1 MATQRIK
8 LTEGNIDKLPFS
20 KSGTNRYADIRKG
33 IFPNLYL
40 DVGTTT
46 KTWRLVKFAHCKTK
60 SKTLGKWPAMN
71 LHMAAQAAV
80 TMSTR
85 ITDGTYVCPT
95 PNINCSKEI
104 TLRQALLRHTTER
117 VDPRTREKTA
127 NTVYDYHSTLR
138 NHAGKKG
145 EWLNIPIDQITRAM
159 INAQIKAMQDRP
171 SQATKLLRIIAA
183 IYRNEM
189 LIRDDVI
196 NDPTFRIRAYPTKTK
211 ELLFDPAGRWPAFDA
226 IMKVEDVTSRS
237 AWLVMLFTGI
247 RSSNVRNIEWCNLDL
262 EQNLLTIPR
271 LKNGT
276 KRTFPLSEA
285 ASAAFKRIP
294 RIHDNLVFAS
304 KAKSGVPITHQHA
317 LGTPKV
323 LRQHDTRHLFTSA
336 GSMAGIDRSKVK
348 YLRGDIVL
356 GDGAD
361 VGYMHGI
368 AAHEDV
374 EKIGLL
380 ISQKCTISYSDL
392 VKAVINH

>member
-8 LTEGNIDKLPFS
+8 FTEGSIDKLPFS
-20 KSGTNRYADIRKG
+20 KSGTNRYADQRKG
-33 IFPNLYL
+33 VFPNLYL
-40 DVGTTT
+40 DVGTKT
-46 KTWRLVKFAHCKTK
+46 KTWRLVKFAHGKTK

-71 LHMAAQAAV
+71 LHTAAQAAD
-80 TMSTR
+80 TMSERVADATHAL
-85 ITDGTYVCPT
+85 PT
-95 PNINCSKEI
+95 PVVTQAKEI
-104 TLRQALLRHTTER
+104 SLRQAFLRHTTER
-117 VDPRTREKTA
+117 IDPRTKEKTA
-127 NTVYDYHSTLR
+127 NTVYDYLSTLQ
-138 NHAGKKG
+138 NHAGKNG
-145 EWLNIPIDQITRAM
+145 EWLDVPIDQITRAM
-159 INAQIKAMQDRP
+159 LNSQMKAMKDRP
-171 SQATKLLRIIAA
+171 SQATKLLRIISA

-196 NDPTFRIRAYPTKTK
+196 DDPTFRVRAYPSKTK
-211 ELLFDPAGRWPAFDA
+211 ELLFDPSGRWPAFDA
-226 IMKVEDVTSRS
+226 IMQVADVTARS

-247 RSSNVRNIEWCNLDL
+247 RSSNVRSIEWADLDL
-262 EQNLLTIPR
+262 EQNMLNIPR

-285 ASAAFKRIP
+285 ATAAFKRVP
-294 RIHDNLVFAS
+294 RIHDKLVFAS
-304 KAKSGVPITHQHA
+304 KTKAGVPIAHQHA

-374 EKIGLL
+374 EKIGQLVA
-380 ISQKCTISYSDL
+380 QKSSTPYSDL
-392 VKAVINH
+392 VKAITNH